1 MNASDPSPDSRG
13 SPPPVLWLSGR
24 PLVGWPATAVS
35 FLAGAV
41 VVLAFAPFNLF
52 LLAPVGLALWF
63 ALLRGAQPGTA
74 FRHGYAF
81 GLGLFGFGV
90 SWIFNSLLIFGQ
102 APWLVATLITV
113 LFVLYLS
120 LYPALLGWFAVRYLG
135 RAALL
140 PWLLALAGGFVLLE
154 FLRGWLF
161 SGFPWLFAGHT
172 LLDTPAG
179 FWLPI
184 VGEVGA
190 GLLVALLA
198 AVLVLLT
205 AGRFIAAVLL
215 LVPLLAGSLAAMP
228 WQWVYPA
235 GEPVRVAIVQG
246 NIEQHRKWEEDGV
259 QYALDLYTG
268 MSEEAAG
275 ADLLVWPETAIPA
288 FYFEV
293 YPVLEPFSAGLEAQ
307 GTELVTG
314 IFDFDPI
321 DRSMFNSIRHMP
333 SGATYDKRQLVP
345 FGEYL
350 PLRERLA
357 WLHQLL
363 DIPMSDLIPG
373 TGRGLVEMAGQAAGL
388 SVCYEAAYARRIRT
402 ALPEAAFLLNVSND
416 AWFGATLAPHQHLQ
430 IARVRALEMGRPM
443 IRATNTG
450 ISALIDADGR
460 VGASA
465 GLFTR
470 EVLQGEI
477 QPRQG
482 YTPAARFG
490 SWPAFAVAL
499 LLLVPALRSRRR
511 R

>member
-1 MNASDPSPDSRG
+1 MNVSDPVPDSRG
-13 SPPPVLWLSGR
+13 TPPPVLWLSGR
-24 PLVGWPATAVS
+24 PLSGWPATLVS
-35 FLAGAV
+35 FLAGLV
-41 VVLAFAPFNLF
+41 VVLAFAPFQLF

-63 ALLRGAQPGTA
+63 AALRTASPRTA

-120 LYPALLGWFAVRYLG
+120 LYPALLGGLAGRFLG

-140 PWLLALAGGFVLLE
+140 PWLLALAAGFVLLE
-154 FLRGWLF
+154 FLRGWLL
-161 SGFPWLFAGHT
+161 SGFPWLLLGHA
-172 LLDTPAG
+172 LLDTPAA

-184 VGEVGA
+184 AGEFGA

-198 AVLVLLT
+198 VVLVLLM
-205 AGRFIAAVLL
+205 AGRFIVASFA
-215 LVPLLAGSLAAMP
+215 LLALLGLSLVAMP
-228 WQWVYPA
+228 WQWVQAA
-235 GEPVRVAIVQG
+235 GEPIRVAVVQG
-246 NIEQHRKWEEDGV
+246 NIEQGRKWEDDGIH
-259 QYALDLYTG
+259 YALDLYTE
-268 MSEEAAG
+268 MSREAD

-293 YPVLEPFSAGLEAQ
+293 YPVLEPFSARLEAR

-314 IFDFDPI
+314 IFDYDPI
-321 DRSMFNSIRHMP
+321 SRAMYNSIRHLP

-350 PLRERLA
+350 PFRERLV

-363 DIPMSDLIPG
+363 DIPMSDLTPG
-373 TGRGLVEMAGQAAGL
+373 TGRGLVEMAGHAAGL
-388 SVCYEAAYARRIRT
+388 TVCYEAAYARRIRT
-402 ALPEAAFLLNVSND
+402 ALPEAGFLLNVSND

-450 ISALIDADGR
+450 ISALIAADGN
-460 VGASA
+460 VTASA

-470 EVLQGEI
+470 EVLSGQI
-477 QPRQG
+477 QPQQG
-482 YTPAARFG
+482 STPAARFG
-490 SWPAFAVAL
+490 PWPALGLAL
-499 LLLVPALRSRRR
+499 LLLIPALYSRRR
-511 R
+511 RR